1 MTGATTVTTSETGS
15 GTHTGA
21 CAEFASS
28 RRAFLRGLGAA
39 AGAGMMTTMA
49 GGVFRQVAFGA
60 TGNGNVLVVL
70 SLRGGADGLS
80 LVVPHGDRDYY
91 TARPRIGVPSAA
103 LICKDAKF
111 GLHPALAPLAPMWHG
126 GRLAAVHAVGLPAPN
141 RSHFAAL
148 EAVEDA
154 DPGSDTRRGWLNR
167 LVGLDADVS
176 TMEAAHIGS
185 PIVPA
190 SLYGSAPALAV
201 RKLDDVWLA
210 GAQVGDGPARRRS
223 SLNAVWNG
231 VDTRLARGARS
242 AISTVDAFAPVR
254 NEPSGARN
262 GAVYPQGPFGEALAD
277 TARLIRA
284 GVGTQMVTVDCG
296 EWDMHTALGT
306 LEWGSM
312 LTRVAELARGMAAF
326 FTDLG
331 TLGSRVTVVTISE
344 FGRRVAENAN
354 FGLDHGYANVMLLA
368 GAGVRGGQVYGQW
381 PGLSRADLVDGD
393 LAVTR
398 DYRSVLSEVLRS
410 RFNANISKVF
420 PGFQPEPIGAMR

>member
-1 MTGATTVTTSETGS
+1 MTGATTVTTNGTGS
-15 GTHTGA
+15 GTSTGA
-21 CAEFASS
+21 CAEFAAS

-60 TGNGNVLVVL
+60 TGGGNVLVVL

-80 LVVPHGDRDYY
+80 LVVPHGDPNYY
-91 TARPRIGVPSAA
+91 TARPRIGVPTSA
-103 LICKDAKF
+103 LMCKDEFF
-111 GLHPALAPLAPMWHG
+111 GLHPALEPLVPMWRD

-185 PIVPA
+185 PIMPA
-190 SLYGSAPALAV
+190 ALYGPAPALSV

-210 GAQVGDGPARRRS
+210 GIQGGDGPARRRS
-223 SLNAVWNG
+223 SLDAVWNG
-231 VDTRLARGARS
+231 VGGALARGARS

-254 NEPSGARN
+254 SEPSGARN
-262 GAVYPQGPFGEALAD
+262 GAEYPQGPFGEALAD

-284 GVGTQMVTVDCG
+284 GVGTQMVTLDCG
-296 EWDMHTALGT
+296 EWDMHTGLGT
-306 LEWGSM
+306 LDWGSM
-312 LTRVAELARGMAAF
+312 LARVSELASGVAAF

-331 TLGSRVTVVTISE
+331 TLSSRVTLVTISE

-381 PGLSRADLVDGD
+381 PGLREADLVDGD

-398 DYRSVLSEVLRS
+398 DYRSVLAEVLDS
-410 RFNANISKVF
+410 RFSANISKVF